1 MNLGAHMSVSGGVYK
16 ALERGAECTC
26 NVVQIFVKNQMQW
39 KAKPLTEED
48 VAAFKK
54 ARKETCIKT
63 VVAHDSYLI
72 NLSSPDDAL
81 WEKSI
86 HSFVGELQRCEAL
99 GVKGLVAHPGSHVG
113 EGEEWGL
120 TRIANALDIVHERT
134 PGFKV
139 RTYLETTAGQGTN
152 LGYKFEHLRSIIDQ
166 TADSRRLAVCV
177 DTCHIF
183 AAGYDIRDPETY
195 AATMKKLIKVLG
207 IRRIKAFHLND
218 SKKDFGSRVDRHD
231 HIGKGKI
238 GINGFRAL
246 MNDERFSRI
255 PMFLET
261 PKSDDM
267 DRRNLRKLRSLRVRK

>member
-1 MNLGAHMSVSGGVYK
+1 MSVSGGIYR
-16 ALERGAECTC
+16 ALERGVESTC

-54 ARKETCIKT
+54 ARKETGIKT

-72 NLSSPDDAL
+72 NLGSPDDAL

-86 HSFVGELQRCEAL
+86 YSFVGELERCEAL
-99 GVKGLVAHPGSHVG
+99 GVSGLVAHPGSHMG

-120 TRIANALDIVHERT
+120 KRIANALDVVHERT
-134 PGFKV
+134 PCFKV
-139 RTYLETTAGQGTN
+139 KTYLETTAGQGTN
-152 LGYKFEHLRSIIDQ
+152 LGYRFGQLRSIIDQ
-166 TADSRRLAVCV
+166 TTDSKRLAVCV

-183 AAGYDIRDPETY
+183 AAGYDIRDDKRY
-195 AATMKKLIKVLG
+195 SATMKELIKVLG

-218 SKKDFGSRVDRHD
+218 SKKDLGSRVDRHD
-231 HIGKGKI
+231 HISKGRI
-238 GINGFRAL
+238 GIDGFRAL
-246 MNDERFSRI
+246 INDKRFSKV

-261 PKSDDM
+261 PKAGDM
-267 DRRNLRKLRSLRVRK
+267 DRTNLRKLRSLRVRR